1 MKPSKEGQIVKLHTP
16 LDNEDPS
23 QLYVVLEIIEDGERS
38 RAKVQ
43 ALNTGL
49 TFAPVNM
56 IKLID
61 LEVTQVDNSDLIG
74 HKVTINKADYSQIQ
88 GRVIKVSEQKV
99 ELSLSVVA
107 GGVETNVLVTVIDNN
122 GIEHIGTL
130 FIDQE

>member
-1 MKPSKEGQIVKLHTP
+1 MKPSKEGQIVKFHTP
-16 LDNEDPS
+16 LDHEDPS

-49 TFAPVNM
+49 KFAPVNM

-88 GRVIKVSEQKV
+88 GRVIKVSEQKA
-99 ELSLSVVA
+99 ELSLSVVER
-107 GGVETNVLVTVIDNN
+107 GVETNVLVTVIDNN